1 MLAKSVGRLAPSTS
15 ALFVC
20 DIQEIFRN
28 RIYEMPSVIH
38 ASNTLV
44 QAAKTLEIPTVVTT
58 QYAARFGPTVP
69 EIQLSPEAKIFDK
82 TRFSMWNDDFKAS
95 LVEKPKSIILCGIEA
110 HVCVLQTCLDLIE
123 EGYEVHVPVDA
134 VSSSTSLLRSV
145 AFERLKQ
152 SGVYLTT
159 VESVIFQLVGDSNHP
174 QFRAISSLIKAHTA
188 TPSGFSSL

>member
-1 MLAKSVGRLAPSTS
+1 MLAKSVG
-15 ALFVC
+15 
-20 DIQEIFRN
+20 
-28 RIYEMPSVIH
+28 H
-38 ASNTLV
+38 AIGHPCV
-44 QAAKTLEIPTVVTT
+44 QHAAAKTLEIPTVVTT

-145 AFERLKQ
+145 AFEQ